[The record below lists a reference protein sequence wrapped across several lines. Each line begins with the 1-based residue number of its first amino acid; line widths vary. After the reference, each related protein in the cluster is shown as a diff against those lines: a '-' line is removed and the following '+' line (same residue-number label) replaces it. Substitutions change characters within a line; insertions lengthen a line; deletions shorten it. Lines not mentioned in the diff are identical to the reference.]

1 MMDPVLTVVLAWLVF
16 AGTHIGMAS
25 SRVRAPLA
33 ARLGAIGFTA
43 VFSLVAS
50 VSFALLCYVYSVT
63 SNQGPAGL
71 ALGASAWLLWPLTAV
86 NLLGVVCVFG
96 ALLDYPTSAY
106 ALSSAGQ
113 KPQPRGFE
121 RITRHGFA
129 VGLSLVGIAHALL
142 AARLTGTVFFAA
154 LAVFGIVGSLH
165 QDAKL
170 RARNP
175 ALHGPYMEKSSL
187 LPFVAIL
194 AGRNRLVLS
203 ELRPLA
209 VALGLLGAW
218 GIREAHPHIFSRGGL
233 YVTGV
238 VLAGA
243 MLASLQDARRALRRA
258 WRGAEST
265 RVPAPESRSSR

>member
-1 MMDPVLTVVLAWLVF
+1 MMDPVVSVVLAWLVF

-25 SRVRAPLA
+25 APARGPLA
-33 ARLGAIGFTA
+33 ARFGDLGFQA
-43 VFSLVAS
+43 VFSLVAALG
-50 VSFALLCYVYSVT
+50 FALLCYVYALAG
-63 SNQGPAGL
+63 NQGPAGL
-71 ALGASAWLLWPLTAV
+71 ALGASAWLRWPLMAINV
-86 NLLGVVCVFG
+86 LGVVCVFG
-96 ALLDYPTSAY
+96 SLLDYPTSAY
-106 ALSSAGQ
+106 ALSRAGR
-113 KPQPRGFE
+113 KSDPRGFE

-129 VGLSLVGIAHALL
+129 VGLALVGIAHALL

-154 LAVFGIVGSLH
+154 LAVFGIVGSIH

-187 LPFVAIL
+187 LPFAAIL

-209 VALGLLGAW
+209 VALGVLGAW
-218 GIREAHPHIFSRGGL
+218 GLREMHPYIFSRGGL

-243 MLASLQDARRALRRA
+243 MIASAQDARRALRRA
-258 WRGAEST
+258 RRAADSA
-265 RVPAPESRSSR
+265 RVTPQEGRSPR